1 MNRLRRKS
9 DKTGHSLFINI
20 EDMLTSFLQNAGMQ
34 RMSIAAE
41 R

>member
-9 DKTGHSLFINI
+9 DKTGHSLFINT
-20 EDMLTSFLQNAGMQ
+20 EDMLTSFLQNAKMQ
-34 RMSIAAE
+34 RMSMTAE